1 MLHRNDHIAHRVL
14 VHIYIIIKKKKKQ
27 EQETRNRKQE
37 KEIEKIYSCGVS
49 FLFFS
54 VFETEQQNNS
64 NEQKISTQCYLVIS
78 TNND

>member
-14 VHIYIIIKKKKKQ
+14 VHIYIIFKKKKKQ

-54 VFETEQQNNS
+54 AFETEQQNNS